1 MVAKDECC
9 AGLHLELP
17 GFYGHF
23 NIAHGWGRGQKLGK
37 RGPSVVIINIK
48 NWSNHGQISNHNTLG
63 KDTGETRERGG
74 GLHRFLFVD
83 VCQPDVEFWLS
94 LYLFLSQKAGT
105 NTYNMSMWE
114 PLRICAN
121 ISTKSFLLN
130 ETTSLE
136 NQSMGCYKLMQILI
150 HLV

>member
-74 GLHRFLFVD
+74 GGFTDFCSWTCASRTSNFDFRYTFSCPKRLAQIRITCQCENPSGFV
-83 VCQPDVEFWLS
+83 QIFQLNPSFWTKLPAWKTNQWAVIS
-94 LYLFLSQKAGT
+94 LCKYW
-105 NTYNMSMWE
+105 Y
-114 PLRICAN
+114 I
-121 ISTKSFLLN
+121 
-130 ETTSLE
+130 
-136 NQSMGCYKLMQILI
+136 
-150 HLV
+150 